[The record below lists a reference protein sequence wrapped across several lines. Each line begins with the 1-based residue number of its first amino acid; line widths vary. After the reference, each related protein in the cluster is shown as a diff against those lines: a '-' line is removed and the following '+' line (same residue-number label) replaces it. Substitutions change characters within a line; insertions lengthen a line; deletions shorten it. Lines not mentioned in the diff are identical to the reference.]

1 MLVSNDTTV
10 VMDLLGKCEVLD
22 QEWILSCHR
31 PQRGLHDALG
41 PLGGAFL
48 KPRPMGVVDYFS
60 AFSFV
65 LTFRPRPIDF
75 RFPIADFGLPNPYS

>member
-1 MLVSNDTTV
+1 MLVSHDITV

-22 QEWILSCHR
+22 QEKILPCHR

-48 KPRPMGVVDYFS
+48 KPRPMGVVDYFTRVYFNW
-60 AFSFV
+60 AGPE
-65 LTFRPRPIDF
+65 LNR
-75 RFPIADFGLPNPYS
+75 